1 MVLLTLGDLHSTAH
15 DGADFGDNPLDICS
29 RGAGAAWSR
38 YIRLSPSLFAFSNFI
53 VLALASRHR
62 FQEKGIVMQT
72 TPPYELAYA
81 NAALTR
87 ALFDVL
93 ASKGIL
99 TRDDFDNIL
108 TAAIGKLEPMRN
120 ISSTSGA
127 ISYIKGLLPEIRES
141 T

>member
-1 MVLLTLGDLHSTAH
+1 
-15 DGADFGDNPLDICS
+15 
-29 RGAGAAWSR
+29 
-38 YIRLSPSLFAFSNFI
+38 
-53 VLALASRHR
+53 
-62 FQEKGIVMQT
+62 MQT

-81 NAALTR
+81 NGALVL

-108 TAAIGKLEPMRN
+108 TAAIGKLEPMRD
-120 ISSTSGA
+120 ISSANGA
-127 ISYIKGLLPEIRES
+127 INFIKSLLPEVRES

>member
-1 MVLLTLGDLHSTAH
+1 V
-15 DGADFGDNPLDICS
+15 
-29 RGAGAAWSR
+29 
-38 YIRLSPSLFAFSNFI
+38 SLERRMPFSNLI
-53 VLALASRHR
+53 VWPLRAVTDFLRD
-62 FQEKGIVMQT
+62 VMQT

-81 NAALTR
+81 NAALVL

-99 TRDDFDNIL
+99 TRDDFDSIL
-108 TAAIGKLEPMRN
+108 TDAIGKLEPTRN

-127 ISYIKGLLPEIRES
+127 INFIKTLLPQIRES

>member
-1 MVLLTLGDLHSTAH
+1 
-15 DGADFGDNPLDICS
+15 
-29 RGAGAAWSR
+29 
-38 YIRLSPSLFAFSNFI
+38 
-53 VLALASRHR
+53 
-62 FQEKGIVMQT
+62 MQI
-72 TPPYELAYA
+72 TPPYELTYA
-81 NAALTR
+81 NAALTL

-99 TRDDFDNIL
+99 SRDDFDNIL

-127 ISYIKGLLPEIRES
+127 INFIKALLPEIRES